1 MPLSSMSQNCHFPA
15 TKKKKKEVGAGGDSS
30 RKREEIRALVLDPS
44 FIKVLSNGATLFP
57 QAPFKG

>member
-15 TKKKKKEVGAGGDSS
+15 TKKKEVGGGGDSS
-30 RKREEIRALVLDPS
+30 KRREEIGALVLDPS